1 MKNESTG
8 GWQESYQQ
16 ADATSALGSARP
28 QGSGNLPIRGPGALT
43 PTNLRAIF
51 TPQGANSF
59 PDFILTS
66 GNHFKC
72 ALARHQENANI

>member
-1 MKNESTG
+1 MNLPGAAGKLSTG
-8 GWQESYQQ
+8 RCYFCLRLCAAAGLWKSPHQ
-16 ADATSALGSARP
+16 RP
-28 QGSGNLPIRGPGALT
+28 RGAHP
-43 PTNLRAIF
+43 PTNLRAIV